1 MPASRAS
8 PGARPGS
15 ADGFAEAVRSAG
27 IAGEPLIQWA
37 LEEHR
42 LSGRGVPELLAERAP
57 AAEVEIYRAL
67 AEFLGV
73 EFEPLTGKKLDEEL
87 ARYLP
92 SQFALSLNI
101 APAEWRDGDLVVVT
115 SQMEMLMSADQVA
128 TIVGAPVRMV
138 LGPPSRLNRFIQS
151 FYGLGADTVHELV
164 SGNGRGEEP
173 IKLISPGPVDITE
186 TLDST
191 QEASVTRFV
200 NQVLIEAVNTR
211 ASDIHIEPFEQ
222 QLRVRF
228 RVDGVLQEIPVPPA
242 VKQLEQ
248 AIISRVKVLGD
259 LDIAEKRLSQDGQ
272 IRLMILGRPVDVRVS
287 VLPSIYGESVVL
299 RLLDQQAQFRDL
311 GEVGMPGE
319 MLDRYRRVLSLA
331 QGLVLVTGPTGSG
344 KTTTLY
350 ASLNYVNRPGRKIVT
365 IEDPVEYRLEG
376 ITQVQAKEPI
386 GLGFSSL
393 LRSIVRHDP
402 DVIMVGEVRDGVT
415 ANMALNSAITGHLVL
430 ATLHT
435 NDAPTA
441 VSRLASMGAPRYMV
455 ASALKVVLAQRLV
468 RVICPHCREEVR
480 DVPAE
485 VLRDFPVLAD
495 GQIYHG
501 RGCEGCRHTG
511 YSGRTGIF
519 ESFVVT
525 DSIAEMVTSGA
536 AGGTVREAALRQGLL
551 PLRQAGLALVRA
563 GVTTVDEVYRATRDI
578 AEEDS
583 AGVPS
588 GRPLRDASGPEGT
601 AQAKDRLRTPNRE
614 DRDSEPLT

>member
-1 MPASRAS
+1 MPNQRDDNAAAPGEVGTVRRSRS
-8 PGARPGS
+8 E
-15 ADGFAEAVRSAG
+15 GFVEAIRSAG
-27 IAGEPLIQWA
+27 AVAEPLIQWA
-37 LEEHR
+37 FEEHR
-42 LSGRGVPELLAERAP
+42 LSARPLHELLAERAP

-73 EFEPLTGKKLDEEL
+73 GFEPLAGAKPDEEL

-92 SQFALSLNI
+92 SQFALAHNV
-101 APAEWRDGDLVVVT
+101 APVQWSGGELLVAT
-115 SQMEMLMSADQVA
+115 SQVEMLTAADQVA
-128 TIVGAPVRMV
+128 TVVGAPVRMV
-138 LGPPSRLNRFIQS
+138 LGPPSRLSRFMQS
-151 FYGLGADTVHELV
+151 FYGLGAETVRELV
-164 SGNGRGEEP
+164 AGNGETEAP
-173 IKLISPGPVDITE
+173 IKLVAPEPVDISE
-186 TLDST
+186 GLDST

-200 NQVLIEAVNTR
+200 NQVLIEAVKSR

-228 RVDGVLQEIPVPPA
+228 RIDGVLQEVPVPPA

-272 IRLMILGRPVDVRVS
+272 IRLMILDRPVDVRVS

-311 GEVGMPGE
+311 GEIGMPEE
-319 MLDRYRRVLSLA
+319 MLRRYRSVLSLA

-350 ASLNYVNRPGRKIVT
+350 ASLNHVNRPGRKIIT

-376 ITQVQAKEPI
+376 ITQVQVKESI

-393 LRSIVRHDP
+393 LRSMVRHDP

-441 VSRLASMGAPRYMV
+441 VSRLTSMGAPRYMI

-468 RVICPHCREEVR
+468 RVICLHCRQPVR
-480 DVPAE
+480 DVPPG
-485 VLRDFPVLAD
+485 VLREFPEL
-495 GQIYHG
+495 GGCELHRG
-501 RGCEGCRHTG
+501 RGCEACRHTG

-525 DSIAEMVTSGA
+525 EKMAEMITNGSGTA
-536 AGGTVREAALRQGLL
+536 AVREGAIRHGLVL
-551 PLRQAGLALVRA
+551 LRQAGMELVRA
-563 GVTTVDEVYRATRDI
+563 GVTTLDEVYRVTRDV
-578 AEEDS
+578 AEEDN
-583 AGVPS
+583 AGASPPS
-588 GRPLRDASGPEGT
+588 DGAE
-601 AQAKDRLRTPNRE
+601 AE
-614 DRDSEPLT
+614 DRPA